1 MIMNELIILT
11 NSYQWSNIDN
21 MNKLECEMSRV
32 ELKLSPKCKAAI
44 KVILKDCMPDC
55 GCEKCMA
62 VGILL
67 DELLRP
73 TPEQLQ
79 KSLDIWAKR
88 ARTE

>member
-1 MIMNELIILT
+1 
-11 NSYQWSNIDN
+11 

-32 ELKLSPKCKAAI
+32 EMKLSPKCKAAI
-44 KVILKDCMPDC
+44 KVILNDCMPDC

-73 TPEQLQ
+73 TPKHLQ
-79 KSLDIWAKR
+79 KQLDKDGNIVDTKPR
-88 ARTE
+88 LPQYMKVD